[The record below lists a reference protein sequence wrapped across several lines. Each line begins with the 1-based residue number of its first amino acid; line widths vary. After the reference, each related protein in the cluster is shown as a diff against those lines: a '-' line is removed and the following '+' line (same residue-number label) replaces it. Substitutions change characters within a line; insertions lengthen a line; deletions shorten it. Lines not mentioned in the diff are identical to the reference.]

1 MLLLYKINLSYA
13 LLSQAW
19 IVNAATLIENAD
31 TRLSVKYLFTKNIIL
46 QRAVREDKAAR

>member
-1 MLLLYKINLSYA
+1 MILFYKTNLSST
-13 LLSQAW
+13 LLSQCW
-19 IVNAATLIENAD
+19 IVNAAKLMEDAD